1 MPKKLT
7 WYCPCDGKTPKGLH
21 KKFYAIITL
30 FAHVNDCHS
39 NELDIMFLYRVKQLP
54 DSVINVRKKNI
65 EEDEDGFKELLAI
78 EEEEVEDD
86 IDALIETASN
96 LKIEN

>member
-7 WYCPCDGKTPKGLH
+7 WYCPCNCKTPKGLH
-21 KKFYAIITL
+21 KTFYVIITL
-30 FAHVNDCHS
+30 FAHINDYHS